1 MKTFCTFAADLNS
14 NNMQRAIGY
23 SRVSTEKQDLV
34 RQEKLISEYCDSH
47 DYILVDIIE
56 EKVSGAKNEVDR
68 EGLMKLLSLQGNEA
82 DTIIVAELSRLSRED
97 DTLDVLNKVNS
108 LLQKGFNVVF
118 LDNEDKVYTAYSKL
132 SLYDIIRLSV
142 EADYSAGERKKITM
156 RMKTGKYPKIQANPY
171 MYAGGTAPYGFDI
184 IDNPEFAG
192 QKNNRPAKSIMV
204 VNDVEMENVRL
215 IYSWILDGMTVRDAA
230 KKANEMGF
238 ITRENKPFC
247 QTSIAKIIKNPIYNG
262 RRRFKGFN
270 LETEKII
277 SDADWN
283 LAQERL
289 QKNRLYKGH
298 GNKHFNPLKG
308 IIFCPCGYGMMLHQM
323 NSIRDGAYLT
333 LHCCVRN
340 RPEYGHK
347 CKNSGIKA
355 GVVFDAVWK
364 CVKSVILEKEYKNKS
379 NEQVKSYERIIAT
392 LKKQILDTNNTIKN
406 LIADRDKIPDILI
419 RLSNMNGVSEHLINT
434 YNNKYTEFD
443 KRIIENEKK
452 KELLNQEISVY
463 QQKIRD
469 IKRVAILQELDNLD
483 DIAKADIYKRV
494 LSRVV
499 YYSENQFSGFIVISF
514 KNGIE
519 TIVIT
524 TGAKKRIVAQ
534 LPSTFKFDKEKKK
547 IVVEI
552 IEKPHN
558 VTNYDL
564 QPSQY
569 KEYSIKELKDAFS
582 VEEWRI

>member
-1 MKTFCTFAADLNS
+1 MK
-14 NNMQRAIGY
+14 RAIGY

-68 EGLMKLLSLQGNEA
+68 VGLMKLLSLQGNEA

-118 LDNEDKVYTAYSKL
+118 LDNEDKVYTAYSIL
-132 SLYDIIRLSV
+132 SLFDIMRLGV
-142 EADYSAGERKKITM
+142 EAEYSAGERKKITM

-238 ITRENKPFC
+238 ITRKNKPFC

-406 LIADRDKIPDILI
+406 LIADRDKIPDILL
-419 RLSNMNGVSEHLINT
+419 RLSNMNSVSEHLIDT

-469 IKRVAILQELDNLD
+469 IKRVAIRQELDNLD

-552 IEKPHN
+552 IEKPHS
-558 VTNYDL
+558 VTNFTF

>member
-1 MKTFCTFAADLNS
+1 
-14 NNMQRAIGY
+14 MQRAIGY

-406 LIADRDKIPDILI
+406 LIADRDKIPDILL

-463 QQKIRD
+463 QQKIKD

-494 LSRVV
+494 LNRVV

-558 VTNYDL
+558 VTNFDF

>member
-1 MKTFCTFAADLNS
+1 
-14 NNMQRAIGY
+14 MQRAIGY

-68 EGLMKLLSLQGNEA
+68 VGLMKLLSLQGNEA

-97 DTLDVLNKVNS
+97 ATLDVLNKVNS

-118 LDNEDKVYTAYSKL
+118 LDNEDKVYTAYSIL
-132 SLYDIIRLSV
+132 SLFDIMRLGV
-142 EADYSAGERKKITM
+142 EAEYSAGERKKITM

-270 LETEKII
+270 LKTEKII
-277 SDADWN
+277 SDEDWN

-406 LIADRDKIPDILI
+406 LIADRDKIPDILL
-419 RLSNMNGVSEHLINT
+419 RLSNMNGVSGHLINT

-469 IKRVAILQELDNLD
+469 IKRVAICQELDNLD

-558 VTNYDL
+558 VTNFDF

>member
-1 MKTFCTFAADLNS
+1 
-14 NNMQRAIGY
+14 MQRAIGY

-68 EGLMKLLSLQGNEA
+68 VGLMKLLSLQGNEA

-118 LDNEDKVYTAYSKL
+118 LDNEDKVYTAYSIL
-132 SLYDIIRLSV
+132 SLFDIMRLGV
-142 EADYSAGERKKITM
+142 EAEYSAGERKKITM

-277 SDADWN
+277 SDEDWN

-406 LIADRDKIPDILI
+406 LIADRDKIPDILL
-419 RLSNMNGVSEHLINT
+419 RLSNMNDVSVHLINT

-469 IKRVAILQELDNLD
+469 IKRVAICQELDNLD

-552 IEKPHN
+552 IEKPHS
-558 VTNYDL
+558 VTDFTF

>member
-1 MKTFCTFAADLNS
+1 MK
-14 NNMQRAIGY
+14 RAIGY

-118 LDNEDKVYTAYSKL
+118 LDNEDKVYTAYSNL
-132 SLYDIIRLSV
+132 SLFDIIRLGV
-142 EADYSAGERKKITM
+142 EAEYSAGERKKITM
-156 RMKTGKYPKIQANPY
+156 RMKTGKYPKIQDNPY

-204 VNDVEMENVRL
+204 ANDVEMENVRL

-406 LIADRDKIPDILI
+406 LIADRDKIPDILL
-419 RLSNMNGVSEHLINT
+419 RLSNMNGPSDHLINT

-469 IKRVAILQELDNLD
+469 IKRVAIRQELDNLD

-552 IEKPHN
+552 IEKPHS
-558 VTNYDL
+558 VTDFTF

>member
-1 MKTFCTFAADLNS
+1 
-14 NNMQRAIGY
+14 MQRAIGY

-406 LIADRDKIPDILI
+406 LIADRDKIPDILL

>member
-1 MKTFCTFAADLNS
+1 MK
-14 NNMQRAIGY
+14 RAIGY

-68 EGLMKLLSLQGNEA
+68 VGLMKLLSLQGNEA

-118 LDNEDKVYTAYSKL
+118 LDNEDKVYTAYSIL
-132 SLYDIIRLSV
+132 SLFDIIRLGV
-142 EADYSAGERKKITM
+142 EAEYSAGERKKITM

-277 SDADWN
+277 SDEDWN

-406 LIADRDKIPDILI
+406 LIADRDKIPDILL
-419 RLSNMNGVSEHLINT
+419 RLSNMNDVSVHLINT

-552 IEKPHN
+552 IEKPHS
-558 VTNYDL
+558 VTDFTF

>member
-1 MKTFCTFAADLNS
+1 
-14 NNMQRAIGY
+14 MQRAIGY

-68 EGLMKLLSLQGNEA
+68 VGLMKLLSLQGNEA

-118 LDNEDKVYTAYSKL
+118 LDNEDKVYTAYTNL
-132 SLYDIIRLSV
+132 SLFDIIRLGV
-142 EADYSAGERKKITM
+142 EAEYSAGERKKITM

-283 LAQERL
+283 FAQERL

-323 NSIRDGAYLT
+323 NGIRDGAYLT

-355 GVVFDAVWK
+355 GVVFEAVWK

-379 NEQVKSYERIIAT
+379 NEQVKSYEKIIAT

-406 LIADRDKIPDILI
+406 LIADRDKIPDILL
-419 RLSNMNGVSEHLINT
+419 RLSNMNGVSEHLIDT

-499 YYSENQFSGFIVISF
+499 YYSENRFSGFIVISF

-558 VTNYDL
+558 VTNFDF

>member
-1 MKTFCTFAADLNS
+1 
-14 NNMQRAIGY
+14 MQRAIGY

-68 EGLMKLLSLQGNEA
+68 VGLMKLLSLQGNEA

-97 DTLDVLNKVNS
+97 ATLDVLNKVNS

-118 LDNEDKVYTAYSKL
+118 LDNEDKVYTAYSIL
-132 SLYDIIRLSV
+132 SLFDIIRLGV
-142 EADYSAGERKKITM
+142 EAEYSAGERKKITM

-171 MYAGGTAPYGFDI
+171 MYVGGTAPYGFDI

-270 LETEKII
+270 LKTEKII
-277 SDADWN
+277 SDEDWN

-406 LIADRDKIPDILI
+406 LIADRDKIPDILL
-419 RLSNMNGVSEHLINT
+419 RLSNMNGVSKHLINT

-552 IEKPHN
+552 IEKPHS
-558 VTNYDL
+558 VTNFTF

>member
-1 MKTFCTFAADLNS
+1 
-14 NNMQRAIGY
+14 MQRAIGY

-323 NSIRDGAYLT
+323 NSIRDSAYLT

-379 NEQVKSYERIIAT
+379 NEQIKSYERIIAT

>member
-1 MKTFCTFAADLNS
+1 MK
-14 NNMQRAIGY
+14 RAIGY

-68 EGLMKLLSLQGNEA
+68 VGLMKLLSLQGNEA

-97 DTLDVLNKVNS
+97 ATLDVLNKVNS

-118 LDNEDKVYTAYSKL
+118 LDNEDKVYTAYSIL
-132 SLYDIIRLSV
+132 SLFDIMRLGV
-142 EADYSAGERKKITM
+142 EAEYSAGERKKITM

-171 MYAGGTAPYGFDI
+171 MYVGGTAPYGFDI

-238 ITRENKPFC
+238 ITRKNKPFC

-406 LIADRDKIPDILI
+406 LIADRDKIPDILL
-419 RLSNMNGVSEHLINT
+419 RLSNMNGVSEHLIDT

-469 IKRVAILQELDNLD
+469 IKRDAILQELDNLD

-499 YYSENQFSGFIVISF
+499 YYSENRFSGFIVISF

-558 VTNYDL
+558 VTNFDF

>member
-1 MKTFCTFAADLNS
+1 
-14 NNMQRAIGY
+14 MQRAIGY

-68 EGLMKLLSLQGNEA
+68 VGLMKLLSLQGNEA

-118 LDNEDKVYTAYSKL
+118 LDNEDKVYTAYSIL
-132 SLYDIIRLSV
+132 SLYDILRLSV
-142 EADYSAGERKKITM
+142 EAEYSAGERKKITM
-156 RMKTGKYPKIQANPY
+156 RMKTGKYPKIQDNPY

-406 LIADRDKIPDILI
+406 LIADRDKIPDILL
-419 RLSNMNGVSEHLINT
+419 RLSNMNGVSGHLINT

-469 IKRVAILQELDNLD
+469 IKRVAICQELDNLD

-494 LSRVV
+494 LNRVV

-547 IVVEI
+547 IVVEF
-552 IEKPHN
+552 IEKPRSITDFN
-558 VTNYDL
+558 F

>member
-1 MKTFCTFAADLNS
+1 MK
-14 NNMQRAIGY
+14 RAIGY

-68 EGLMKLLSLQGNEA
+68 EGLMKLQSLQGNEA

-97 DTLDVLNKVNS
+97 DTLYVLNKVNS

-118 LDNEDKVYTAYSKL
+118 LDNEDKVYTAYSIL
-132 SLYDIIRLSV
+132 SLFDIIRLSV

-215 IYSWILDGMTVRDAA
+215 IYNWILDGMTVRDAA

-238 ITRENKPFC
+238 ITRKNKPFC

-406 LIADRDKIPDILI
+406 LIADRDKIPDILL

-434 YNNKYTEFD
+434 YNNKYIEFD

-469 IKRVAILQELDNLD
+469 IKRVAIRQELDNLD

-552 IEKPHN
+552 IEKPHS
-558 VTNYDL
+558 VTNFTF

>member
-1 MKTFCTFAADLNS
+1 
-14 NNMQRAIGY
+14 MQRAIGY

-355 GVVFDAVWK
+355 DVVFDAVWK

-558 VTNYDL
+558 VTNSNF

>member
-1 MKTFCTFAADLNS
+1 MK
-14 NNMQRAIGY
+14 RAIGY

-68 EGLMKLLSLQGNEA
+68 VGLMKLLSLQGNEA

-118 LDNEDKVYTAYSKL
+118 LDNEDKVYTAYSIL
-132 SLYDIIRLSV
+132 SLFDIMRLGV
-142 EADYSAGERKKITM
+142 EAEYSAGERKKITM

-406 LIADRDKIPDILI
+406 LIADRDKIPDILL
-419 RLSNMNGVSEHLINT
+419 RLSNMNGVSEHLIDT

-469 IKRVAILQELDNLD
+469 IKRVAIRQELDNLD

-552 IEKPHN
+552 IEKPHS
-558 VTNYDL
+558 VTNFTF

>member
-1 MKTFCTFAADLNS
+1 
-14 NNMQRAIGY
+14 MQRAIGY

-68 EGLMKLLSLQGNEA
+68 VGLMKLLSLQGNEA

-118 LDNEDKVYTAYSKL
+118 LDNEDKVYTAYTNL
-132 SLYDIIRLSV
+132 SLFDIIRLGV
-142 EADYSAGERKKITM
+142 EAEYSAGERKKITM

-323 NSIRDGAYLT
+323 NGIRDGAYLT

-355 GVVFDAVWK
+355 GVVFEAVWK

-379 NEQVKSYERIIAT
+379 NEQVKSYEKIIAT

-406 LIADRDKIPDILI
+406 LIADRDKIPDILL
-419 RLSNMNGVSEHLINT
+419 RLSNMNGVSEHLIDT

-499 YYSENQFSGFIVISF
+499 YYSENRFSGFIVISF

-558 VTNYDL
+558 VTNFDF

>member
-1 MKTFCTFAADLNS
+1 MK
-14 NNMQRAIGY
+14 RAIGY

-68 EGLMKLLSLQGNEA
+68 VGLMKLLSLQGNEA

-118 LDNEDKVYTAYSKL
+118 LDNEDKVYTAYSIL
-132 SLYDIIRLSV
+132 SLFDIIRLGV
-142 EADYSAGERKKITM
+142 EAEYSAGERKKITM

-406 LIADRDKIPDILI
+406 LIADRDKIPDILL
-419 RLSNMNGVSEHLINT
+419 RLSNMNGPSDHLINT
-434 YNNKYTEFD
+434 YNNKYIEFD

-552 IEKPHN
+552 IEKPHS
-558 VTNYDL
+558 VTDFTF

>member
-1 MKTFCTFAADLNS
+1 MK
-14 NNMQRAIGY
+14 RAIGY

-68 EGLMKLLSLQGNEA
+68 VGLMKLLSLQGNEA

-97 DTLDVLNKVNS
+97 YTLDVLNKVNS

-118 LDNEDKVYTAYSKL
+118 LDNEDKVYTAYSIL
-132 SLYDIIRLSV
+132 SLFDIIRLGV
-142 EADYSAGERKKITM
+142 EAEYSAGERKKITM

-277 SDADWN
+277 SDEDWN

-406 LIADRDKIPDILI
+406 LIADRDKIPDILL
-419 RLSNMNGVSEHLINT
+419 RLSNVNGASDHLINT
-434 YNNKYTEFD
+434 YNNKYIEFD

-469 IKRVAILQELDNLD
+469 IKRVAICQELDNLD

-552 IEKPHN
+552 IEKPHS
-558 VTNYDL
+558 VTDFTF

>member
-1 MKTFCTFAADLNS
+1 
-14 NNMQRAIGY
+14 MQRAIGY

-68 EGLMKLLSLQGNEA
+68 VGLMKLLSLQGNEA

-118 LDNEDKVYTAYSKL
+118 LDNEDKVYTAYSIL
-132 SLYDIIRLSV
+132 SLFDIIRLGV
-142 EADYSAGERKKITM
+142 EAEYSAGERKKITM

-238 ITRENKPFC
+238 ITRKNKPFC

-277 SDADWN
+277 SDEDWN

-406 LIADRDKIPDILI
+406 LIADRDKIPDILL
-419 RLSNMNGVSEHLINT
+419 RLSNVNGASDHLINT
-434 YNNKYTEFD
+434 YNNKYIEFD

-469 IKRVAILQELDNLD
+469 IKRVAIRQELDNLD

-552 IEKPHN
+552 IEKPHS
-558 VTNYDL
+558 VTDFTF

>member
-1 MKTFCTFAADLNS
+1 
-14 NNMQRAIGY
+14 MQRAIGY

-68 EGLMKLLSLQGNEA
+68 VGLMKLLSLQGNEA

-118 LDNEDKVYTAYSKL
+118 LDNEDKVYTAYSNL
-132 SLYDIIRLSV
+132 SLFDIIRLGV
-142 EADYSAGERKKITM
+142 EAEYSAGERKKITM

-204 VNDVEMENVRL
+204 VNDVEVENVRL

-238 ITRENKPFC
+238 ITRKNKPFC

-270 LETEKII
+270 LKTEKII
-277 SDADWN
+277 SDEDWN

-534 LPSTFKFDKEKKK
+534 LPSTFKFDKEMKK

-558 VTNYDL
+558 VTNYNF

>member
-1 MKTFCTFAADLNS
+1 MK
-14 NNMQRAIGY
+14 RAIGY

-68 EGLMKLLSLQGNEA
+68 VGLMKLLSLQGNEA

-118 LDNEDKVYTAYSKL
+118 LDNEDKVYTAYSIL
-132 SLYDIIRLSV
+132 SLFDIMRLGV
-142 EADYSAGERKKITM
+142 EAEYSAGERKKITM

-270 LETEKII
+270 LKTEKSI
-277 SDADWN
+277 SDEDWN

-406 LIADRDKIPDILI
+406 LIADRDKIPDILL
-419 RLSNMNGVSEHLINT
+419 RLSNMNGASDHLINT
-434 YNNKYTEFD
+434 YNNKYIEFD

-469 IKRVAILQELDNLD
+469 IKRVAICQELDNLD

-494 LSRVV
+494 LNRVV

-558 VTNYDL
+558 VTNFDF

>member
-1 MKTFCTFAADLNS
+1 
-14 NNMQRAIGY
+14 MQRAIGY

-118 LDNEDKVYTAYSKL
+118 LDNEDKVYTAYSNL
-132 SLYDIIRLSV
+132 SLFDIIRLGV
-142 EADYSAGERKKITM
+142 EAEYSAGERKKITM

-355 GVVFDAVWK
+355 DVVFDAVWK

-534 LPSTFKFDKEKKK
+534 LPSTFKFDKEMKK

-558 VTNYDL
+558 VTNYNF

>member
-1 MKTFCTFAADLNS
+1 
-14 NNMQRAIGY
+14 MQRAIGY

-68 EGLMKLLSLQGNEA
+68 VGLMKLLNLQGNEA

-97 DTLDVLNKVNS
+97 YTLDVLNKVNS

-118 LDNEDKVYTAYSKL
+118 LDNEDKVYTAYSIL
-132 SLYDIIRLSV
+132 SLFDIIRLSV

-238 ITRENKPFC
+238 ITRKNKPFC

-283 LAQERL
+283 FAQERL

-406 LIADRDKIPDILI
+406 LIADRDKIPDILL
-419 RLSNMNGVSEHLINT
+419 RLSNMNDVSVHLINT

-469 IKRVAILQELDNLD
+469 IKRVAIRQELDNLD

-558 VTNYDL
+558 VTNFDF

>member
-1 MKTFCTFAADLNS
+1 
-14 NNMQRAIGY
+14 MQRAIGY

-68 EGLMKLLSLQGNEA
+68 VGLMKLLSLQGNEA

-118 LDNEDKVYTAYSKL
+118 LDNEDKVYTAYSIL
-132 SLYDIIRLSV
+132 SLFDIIRLGV
-142 EADYSAGERKKITM
+142 EAEYSAGERKKITM

-215 IYSWILDGMTVRDAA
+215 IYNWILDGMTVRDAA

-238 ITRENKPFC
+238 ITRKNKPFC

-270 LETEKII
+270 LKTEKII
-277 SDADWN
+277 SDEDWN

-406 LIADRDKIPDILI
+406 LIADRDKIPDILL
-419 RLSNMNGVSEHLINT
+419 RLSNMNGVSEHLIDT

-469 IKRVAILQELDNLD
+469 IKRVAIRQELDNLD

-552 IEKPHN
+552 IEKPHS
-558 VTNYDL
+558 VTNFTF

>member
-1 MKTFCTFAADLNS
+1 
-14 NNMQRAIGY
+14 MQRAIGY

-68 EGLMKLLSLQGNEA
+68 VGLMKLLSLQGNEA

-118 LDNEDKVYTAYSKL
+118 LDNEDKVYTAYSIL
-132 SLYDIIRLSV
+132 SLFDIIRLGV
-142 EADYSAGERKKITM
+142 EAEYSAGERKKITM

-406 LIADRDKIPDILI
+406 LIADRDKIPDILL
-419 RLSNMNGVSEHLINT
+419 RLSNMNGVSEHLIDT

-469 IKRVAILQELDNLD
+469 IKRVAIRQELDNLD

-552 IEKPHN
+552 IEKPHS
-558 VTNYDL
+558 VTDFTF

>member
-1 MKTFCTFAADLNS
+1 MK
-14 NNMQRAIGY
+14 RAIGY

-68 EGLMKLLSLQGNEA
+68 VGLMKLLSLQGNEA

-118 LDNEDKVYTAYSKL
+118 LDNEDKVYTAYSIL
-132 SLYDIIRLSV
+132 SLFDIMRLGV
-142 EADYSAGERKKITM
+142 EAEYSAGERKKITM

-238 ITRENKPFC
+238 ITRKNKPFC

-406 LIADRDKIPDILI
+406 LIADRDKIPDILL
-419 RLSNMNGVSEHLINT
+419 RLSNMNGVSEHLIDT

-469 IKRVAILQELDNLD
+469 IKRVAIRQELDNLD

-558 VTNYDL
+558 VTNFDF

>member
-1 MKTFCTFAADLNS
+1 MK
-14 NNMQRAIGY
+14 RAIGY

-68 EGLMKLLSLQGNEA
+68 VGLMKLLSLQGNEA

-118 LDNEDKVYTAYSKL
+118 LDNEDKVYTAYSIL
-132 SLYDIIRLSV
+132 SLFDIIRLGV
-142 EADYSAGERKKITM
+142 EAEYSAGERKKITM
-156 RMKTGKYPKIQANPY
+156 RMKTGKYPKIQDNPY

-277 SDADWN
+277 SDEDWN

-406 LIADRDKIPDILI
+406 LIADRDKIPDILL
-419 RLSNMNGVSEHLINT
+419 RLSNMNGVSGHLINT

-469 IKRVAILQELDNLD
+469 IKRVAICQELDNLD

-547 IVVEI
+547 IVVEF
-552 IEKPHN
+552 IEKPRSITDFN
-558 VTNYDL
+558 F

>member
-1 MKTFCTFAADLNS
+1 
-14 NNMQRAIGY
+14 MQRAIGY

-406 LIADRDKIPDILI
+406 LIADRDKIPDILL

-552 IEKPHN
+552 IQKPHN

>member
-1 MKTFCTFAADLNS
+1 MK
-14 NNMQRAIGY
+14 RAIGY

-68 EGLMKLLSLQGNEA
+68 VGLMKLLSLQGNEA

-118 LDNEDKVYTAYSKL
+118 LDNEDKVYTAYSIL
-132 SLYDIIRLSV
+132 SLFDIIRLSV

-238 ITRENKPFC
+238 ITRKNKPFC

-277 SDADWN
+277 SDEDWN

-406 LIADRDKIPDILI
+406 LIADRDKIPDILL
-419 RLSNMNGVSEHLINT
+419 RLSNMNGVSEHLIDT

-469 IKRVAILQELDNLD
+469 IKRVAIRQELDNLD

-552 IEKPHN
+552 IEKPHS
-558 VTNYDL
+558 VTNFTF

>member
-1 MKTFCTFAADLNS
+1 
-14 NNMQRAIGY
+14 MQRAIGY

-68 EGLMKLLSLQGNEA
+68 VGLMKLLSLQGNEA

-97 DTLDVLNKVNS
+97 YTLDVLNKVNS

-118 LDNEDKVYTAYSKL
+118 LDNEDKVYTAYTNL
-132 SLYDIIRLSV
+132 SLFDIIRLGV
-142 EADYSAGERKKITM
+142 EAEYSAGERKKITM

-238 ITRENKPFC
+238 ITRKNKPFC

-283 LAQERL
+283 FAQERL

-406 LIADRDKIPDILI
+406 LIADRDKIPDILL
-419 RLSNMNGVSEHLINT
+419 RLSNMNGVSEHLIDT

-558 VTNYDL
+558 VTNFDF

>member
-1 MKTFCTFAADLNS
+1 MK
-14 NNMQRAIGY
+14 RAIGY

-68 EGLMKLLSLQGNEA
+68 VGLMKLLSLQGNEA

-97 DTLDVLNKVNS
+97 YTLDVLNKVNS

-118 LDNEDKVYTAYSKL
+118 LDNEDKVYTAYTNL
-132 SLYDIIRLSV
+132 SLFDIIRLGV
-142 EADYSAGERKKITM
+142 EAEYSAGERKKITM

-192 QKNNRPAKSIMV
+192 QKNNRPAKTIMV

-238 ITRENKPFC
+238 ITRKNKPFC

-283 LAQERL
+283 FAQERL

-406 LIADRDKIPDILI
+406 LIADRDKIPDILL
-419 RLSNMNGVSEHLINT
+419 RLSNMNGVSEHLIDT

-558 VTNYDL
+558 VTNFDF

>member
-1 MKTFCTFAADLNS
+1 
-14 NNMQRAIGY
+14 MQRAIGY

-171 MYAGGTAPYGFDI
+171 MYAGGTASYGFDI

-262 RRRFKGFN
+262 RRKFKGFN

-406 LIADRDKIPDILI
+406 LIADRDKIPDILL

-434 YNNKYTEFD
+434 YHNKYTEFD

-452 KELLNQEISVY
+452 KELLNQDISVY

-552 IEKPHN
+552 IQKPHN

>member
-1 MKTFCTFAADLNS
+1 
-14 NNMQRAIGY
+14 MQRAIGY

-34 RQEKLISEYCDSH
+34 RQEKLISEYCDTH

-56 EKVSGAKNEVDR
+56 EKVSGAKTEVDR

-97 DTLDVLNKVNS
+97 DTLDVLNKVNT
-108 LLQKGFNVVF
+108 LLQKGFNVIF
-118 LDNEDKVYTAYSKL
+118 LDNEEKIYTAHTKL

-171 MYAGGTAPYGFDI
+171 MYTGGTAPYGFDI

-204 VNDVEMENVRL
+204 VNDIEIENVRL
-215 IYSWILDGMTVRDAA
+215 IYTWILDGMTVRDAA

-238 ITRENKPFC
+238 ITREKKPFC

-270 LETEKII
+270 LEIEKIM
-277 SDADWN
+277 SDEDWN

-289 QKNRLYKGH
+289 QNNRLYKGH

-355 GVVFDAVWK
+355 DVVFDAVWK

-406 LIADRDKIPDILI
+406 LIADRDKIPDILL

-469 IKRVAILQELDNLD
+469 IKRVAIFQELDNLD

-558 VTNYDL
+558 VTNYDF

>member
-1 MKTFCTFAADLNS
+1 MK
-14 NNMQRAIGY
+14 RAIGY

-68 EGLMKLLSLQGNEA
+68 VGLMKLLSLQGNEA

-97 DTLDVLNKVNS
+97 DTLYVLNKVNS

-118 LDNEDKVYTAYSKL
+118 LDNEDKVYTAYSIL
-132 SLYDIIRLSV
+132 SLYDILRLSV
-142 EADYSAGERKKITM
+142 EAEYSAGERKKITM
-156 RMKTGKYPKIQANPY
+156 RMKTGKYPKIQDNPY

-238 ITRENKPFC
+238 ITRKNKPFC

-277 SDADWN
+277 SDEDWN

-406 LIADRDKIPDILI
+406 LIADRDKIPDILL
-419 RLSNMNGVSEHLINT
+419 RLSNMNGVSEHLIDT

-469 IKRVAILQELDNLD
+469 IKRVAICQELDNLD

-552 IEKPHN
+552 IEKPHS
-558 VTNYDL
+558 VTNFTF

>member
-1 MKTFCTFAADLNS
+1 
-14 NNMQRAIGY
+14 MQRAIGY

-97 DTLDVLNKVNS
+97 ATLDVLNKVNS

-118 LDNEDKVYTAYSKL
+118 LDNEDKVYTAYSIL
-132 SLYDIIRLSV
+132 SLYDILRLSV
-142 EADYSAGERKKITM
+142 EAEYSAGERKKITM
-156 RMKTGKYPKIQANPY
+156 RMKTGKYPKIQDNPY

-277 SDADWN
+277 SDEDWN

-406 LIADRDKIPDILI
+406 LIADRDKIPDILL
-419 RLSNMNGVSEHLINT
+419 RLSNMNGVSEHLIDT

-469 IKRVAILQELDNLD
+469 IKRVAIRQELDNLD

-552 IEKPHN
+552 IEKPHS
-558 VTNYDL
+558 VTDFTF

>member
-1 MKTFCTFAADLNS
+1 MK
-14 NNMQRAIGY
+14 RAIGY

-68 EGLMKLLSLQGNEA
+68 VGLMKLLSLQGNEA

-118 LDNEDKVYTAYSKL
+118 LDNEDKVYTAYTNL
-132 SLYDIIRLSV
+132 SLFDIIRLGV
-142 EADYSAGERKKITM
+142 EAEYSAGERKKITM

-355 GVVFDAVWK
+355 GVVFEAVWK

-406 LIADRDKIPDILI
+406 LIADRDKIPDILL
-419 RLSNMNGVSEHLINT
+419 RLSNMNGVSEHLIDT

-499 YYSENQFSGFIVISF
+499 YYSENRFSGFIVISF

-558 VTNYDL
+558 VTNFDF

>member
-1 MKTFCTFAADLNS
+1 
-14 NNMQRAIGY
+14 MQRAIGY

-68 EGLMKLLSLQGNEA
+68 VGLMKLLSLQGNEA

-118 LDNEDKVYTAYSKL
+118 LDNEDKVYTAYSIL
-132 SLYDIIRLSV
+132 SLFDIIRLGV
-142 EADYSAGERKKITM
+142 EAEYSAGERKKITM
-156 RMKTGKYPKIQANPY
+156 RMKTGKYPKIQDNPY
-171 MYAGGTAPYGFDI
+171 MYVGGTAPYGFDI

-277 SDADWN
+277 SDEDWN

-355 GVVFDAVWK
+355 GVVFEAVWK

-406 LIADRDKIPDILI
+406 LIADRDKIPDILL
-419 RLSNMNGVSEHLINT
+419 RLSNMNGVSEHLIDT

-469 IKRVAILQELDNLD
+469 IKRVAIRQELDNLD

-552 IEKPHN
+552 IEKPHS
-558 VTNYDL
+558 VTNFTF